1 MSEEA
6 ERQGRISAAVAR
18 LLTLFPTAADSSS
31 AEDRV
36 AVYLAVA
43 QKFEPAD
50 VEAGV
55 MAIFEGRLS
64 GFDGR
69 FRPTPTQL
77 ALAIRQVIDARPN
90 SKWRRVPEALAAP
103 EIAHDAESRARVK
116 ARVEAFVASARA
128 GQAGEAEAA
137 GERARA
143 LAEKV
148 AQRFD
153 PPQDA
158 ASLSE
163 RLARRRASAGAAR

>member
-1 MSEEA
+1 MQRLSRSFPAPFA
-6 ERQGRISAAVAR
+6 EGADAAKVAAATR
-18 LLTLFPTAADSSS
+18 ELGKLLL
-31 AEDRV
+31 EV
-36 AVYLAVA
+36 ANRFAI
-43 QKFEPAD
+43 EG
-50 VEAGV
+50 VEGGV
-55 MAIFEGRLS
+55 DLILDGRLQ
-64 GFDGR
+64 GFDGKR
-69 FRPTPTQL
+69 LPTPTQL
-77 ALAIRQVIDARPN
+77 ALAIRQALADRPV
-90 SKWRRVPEALAAP
+90 SKHRRVPEALAAP

-116 ARVEAFVASARA
+116 ARFEAFVASARA

-137 GERARA
+137 GDRART

>member
-1 MSEEA
+1 MRRLTRAFSAPFDERIDPEA
-6 ERQGRISAAVAR
+6 NKAAARDLASLLLEVANR
-18 LLTLFPTAADSSS
+18 FAI
-31 AEDRV
+31 EG
-36 AVYLAVA
+36 
-43 QKFEPAD
+43 
-50 VEAGV
+50 VEGGV
-55 MAIFEGRLS
+55 DLILDGRLQ
-64 GFDGR
+64 GFDGKR
-69 FRPTPTQL
+69 LPTPTQL
-77 ALAIRQVIDARPN
+77 ALAIRQALADRPV
-90 SKWRRVPEALAAP
+90 SKHRRVPEALAAP
-103 EIAHDAESRARVK
+103 DIAHDAESRARVK

>member
-1 MSEEA
+1 MQRLSRSFPAPFA
-6 ERQGRISAAVAR
+6 EGADAAKVAAATR
-18 LLTLFPTAADSSS
+18 ELGKLLL
-31 AEDRV
+31 EV
-36 AVYLAVA
+36 ANRFAI
-43 QKFEPAD
+43 EG
-50 VEAGV
+50 VEGGV
-55 MAIFEGRLS
+55 DLILDGRLQ
-64 GFDGR
+64 GFDGKR
-69 FRPTPTQL
+69 LPTPTQL
-77 ALAIRQVIDARPN
+77 ALAIRQVIEARPN

-163 RLARRRASAGAAR
+163 RLVRNRTPHSAAR